1 MVLVSSDAAPRWARA
16 RRILMVSAVVLLHI
30 SCYYSATRINAGRPA
45 TALYDLAIP
54 LDALIPHLP
63 WTWPLYWIAY
73 PFVVVGGGAALMGLP
88 TAAFRRALVAFIG
101 MTLAG
106 ALIQVLV
113 PARAPWPDVPAAAQR
128 FVHQSALVLPYANLP
143 SMHVAYCVLAA
154 AFIATRAHSRVVA
167 AGAWLV
173 ALLVSLAT
181 VTLKE
186 HFFLDSVAG
195 VLLALAA
202 FAWWRRGAVRGG
214 GAGDTA

>member
-1 MVLVSSDAAPRWARA
+1 MVLVSSDAAPRWERA
-16 RRILMVSAVVLLHI
+16 RRILVLSAVVLLHI
-30 SCYYSATRINAGRPA
+30 SCYYGATRINAGRPP
-45 TALYDLAIP
+45 TSLYDLAIP

-88 TAAFRRALVAFIG
+88 AAPFRRAIVAFIG

-154 AFIATRAHSRVVA
+154 AFLAGWAQSRVVA

-173 ALLVSLAT
+173 ALLVSLAS

-186 HFFLDSVAG
+186 HFFLDVVAG
-195 VLLALAA
+195 VLMALSA
-202 FAWWRRGAVRGG
+202 FAWWRGGSEGA
-214 GAGDTA
+214 A

>member
-1 MVLVSSDAAPRWARA
+1 MALVSSDAAPRSERT
-16 RRILMVSAVVLLHI
+16 RRIPIVAAVVLLHI
-30 SCYYSATRINAGRPA
+30 SCYYGATRINAGRLA
-45 TALYDLAIP
+45 TSLYDLAIP

-73 PFVVVGGGAALMGLP
+73 PFVVVGGGSALIGLP
-88 TAAFRRALVAFIG
+88 ATAFRRAVAAFIG

-106 ALIQVLV
+106 ALIQVLI

-154 AFIATRAHSRVVA
+154 AFISTRARSRLVA
-167 AGAWLV
+167 GGAWLV
-173 ALLVSLAT
+173 ALLVSIAT

-186 HFFLDSVAG
+186 HFFLDAVAG
-195 VLLALAA
+195 VLMALAA
-202 FAWWRRGAVRGG
+202 FAWWRHGVRPAVG
-214 GAGDTA
+214 

>member
-1 MVLVSSDAAPRWARA
+1 MALVSSDAAPRSERT
-16 RRILMVSAVVLLHI
+16 RRIPIVAAVVLLHI
-30 SCYYSATRINAGRPA
+30 SCYYGATRINAARLA
-45 TALYDLAIP
+45 TSLYDLAIP

-88 TAAFRRALVAFIG
+88 AIAFRRAIVAFIG

-106 ALIQVLV
+106 ALIQVLI

-128 FVHQSALVLPYANLP
+128 FVHESALVLPYANLP

-154 AFIATRAHSRVVA
+154 AFIATRARSRLVA
-167 AGAWLV
+167 GGAWLV

-186 HFFLDSVAG
+186 HFFLDAGAG
-195 VLLALAA
+195 VLLAFAV
-202 FAWWRRGAVRGG
+202 FAWWRRGVHPAVG
-214 GAGDTA
+214 